1 MVWYKPSTWFKKKSS
16 KDEVAVHTDTDYKF
30 YNSGRAI
37 IVADKATLH
46 CDYPHCNLPILEGP
60 VTYAESHKEIYH
72 SANCAEQASVHK
84 AFESGE
90 IVISNVKTISLEEAL
105 ELFEEG
111 KLKQALPSSK

>member
-1 MVWYKPSTWFKKKSS
+1 MVWYKPSTWFKKDK
-16 KDEVAVHTDTDYKF
+16 VASHSD
-30 YNSGRAI
+30 YNSSPPSTILAG
-37 IVADKATLH
+37 KATLH

-72 SANCAEQASVHK
+72 SADCAEQASVHK